1 MNLEEASVLLVE
13 DEPLLCEAMTAWL
26 GRVAGRALCA
36 ANGKEALRLVRGN
49 RVDLVVSDVRMPVM
63 DGLALLE
70 AINRLRPGK
79 PPVILVTGYSDLT
92 LREAFDRG
100 AEAMLE
106 KPIDRQELLLAMRRA
121 LVPLTELSRQPRRR
135 GIEVKLKSRF
145 TSLASALET
154 RKIAFGRKGFCIQR
168 AGVLREGPLDFAF
181 DFKEDRR
188 VFAGQGRVCWTA
200 PDEHYAGVEI
210 SHLEDLC
217 LAWLLDLLNRQ
228 TPIASIPASTSSA
241 GALKLL
247 HDVA

>member
-13 DEPLLCEAMTAWL
+13 DEPFLREAMAAWM
-26 GRVAGRALCA
+26 GRVAGHAFCA
-36 ANGKEALRLVRGN
+36 ENGKEALRLMRGS

-63 DGLALLE
+63 DGIELLAT
-70 AINRLRPGK
+70 INRAAPGK
-79 PPVILVTGYSDLT
+79 PPVILVTGYSDMT

-121 LVPLTELSRQPRRR
+121 LVPLSESSKQPRRR
-135 GIEVKLKSRF
+135 GIETRLKSRF

-168 AGVLREGPLDFAF
+168 AGSLREGPLDFAF

-188 VFAGQGRVCWTA
+188 VFAGQGHVCWTV
-200 PDEHYAGVEI
+200 PEEHYAGIEI
-210 SHLEDLC
+210 TYLEDLGR
-217 LAWLLDLLNRQ
+217 AWLLDLLNRQ
-228 TPIASIPASTSSA
+228 TPIASIPASTASA

-247 HDVA
+247 RDVA